1 MTARFAIVALI
12 LMVSLTGCRRNKSQP
27 AERAE
32 TPEERRAANE
42 AGFRKNIPVLDRTI
56 VTNDLSQ
63 LHLFM
68 MTARTNKW
76 LTGKETADAIRKD
89 ADFKK
94 MASQIDDGT
103 YVIVDQPADGGIIA
117 YCSKETTLGQAAVRA
132 SGEITFHKPDELKA
146 LLAQQKR

>member
-12 LMVSLTGCRRNKSQP
+12 LAVTLTGCGRNKNKTV
-27 AERAE
+27 EREE

-42 AGFRKNIPVLDRTI
+42 AGFRKNVPVLDRTI
-56 VTNDLSQ
+56 VMNDLSQ

-68 MTARTNKW
+68 MNARSSKW
-76 LTGKETADAIRKD
+76 PTGKETAAALKGD
-89 ADFKK
+89 ADFRK
-94 MASQIDDGT
+94 MSSQIEDGT

-117 YCSKETTLGQAAVRA
+117 YCSKETTMGLAAVRA

-146 LLAQQKR
+146 VLAQQKR